1 MGIDTGKLRLII
13 IVCCTIITSA
23 SVCVS
28 GVIGWIGLVIPHFGR
43 MLVGPDHKF
52 LLPACLSIGGVYLL
66 MMDDIARNI
75 TSSELPLG
83 ILTGIIGT
91 PIFAYLL
98 TRGERWQ

>member
-1 MGIDTGKLRLII
+1 
-13 IVCCTIITSA
+13 
-23 SVCVS
+23 
-28 GVIGWIGLVIPHFGR
+28 
-43 MLVGPDHKF
+43 
-52 LLPACLSIGGVYLL
+52 

-83 ILTGIIGT
+83 ILTGLIGT